1 MRHQSRLVGTT
12 NYRAILRHFIIY
24 EALVICD
31 NISAFLKTI
40 LTDVLFKHVY
50 HAENHSHL
58 KYMKLIFK
66 TSTTFSILRFVNGTS
81 LRHYTAL
88 FASVPLT
95 IWLTIWLTGCAS
107 WLPEPHKLD
116 LQQGNTIKLEQLESI
131 EIGMTKSEVRKIMGS
146 PMLSDPFHP
155 QRWDYIY
162 RFIPNKGFER
172 KSLLTLYF
180 EDEMLVRIDDSEYV
194 EP

>member
-1 MRHQSRLVGTT
+1 
-12 NYRAILRHFIIY
+12 
-24 EALVICD
+24 
-31 NISAFLKTI
+31 
-40 LTDVLFKHVY
+40 
-50 HAENHSHL
+50 
-58 KYMKLIFK
+58 MKIIFK
-66 TSTTFSILRFVNGTS
+66 ITSFFSILRFVNGTS
-81 LRHYTAL
+81 LCHCSTLLASAL
-88 FASVPLT
+88 LT
-95 IWLTIWLTGCAS
+95 SLLTSCAS

-116 LQQGNTIKLEQLESI
+116 LQQGNTVKLEQLEGI
-131 EIGMTKSEVRKIMGS
+131 KIGMTKSEVRKIIGS

-180 EDEMLVRIDDSEYV
+180 EDEVLVRIDDSEYV